1 MNVKSISESLP
12 LSGQV
17 PSLPPH
23 GWPPLRLA
31 FRPFYLLAA
40 LAGVLLM
47 PLWWAVFTGRLT
59 PASGLAPVDWHGHE
73 MLFGMVAAVVV
84 GFVFTAGRTWT
95 GLATPRGAQL
105 GFLAL
110 LWLAARVAAL
120 LAPYPVFFLLD
131 VAFLPLAAAV
141 FLDLLLRAGNR
152 RNLVV
157 ATLLGLLGTANLVFH
172 LAVSGVLDLSPTR
185 ALHAGLALLVLLETL
200 MAGRVVPFFTRNA
213 TPGLQNTVPAWRERL
228 LGGLTLLALAMWL
241 AGLRLAIPL
250 LTAAALL
257 HAWRLY
263 SWRPGV
269 TLGRPILWSLHL
281 AYAWI
286 PLGLALLALALVT
299 QAPVS
304 PALHA
309 LTVGA
314 TGGLLIAMMTRTA
327 RGHTG
332 RPLAAGRAEAAAYAL
347 VALAA
352 ALRVAVPMLAPPAY
366 RPGVLAAGLC
376 FAAGFAI
383 YLGVYTQWLLS
394 PRADGQDG

>member
-1 MNVKSISESLP
+1 MNVKPIPDSLP
-12 LSGQV
+12 LFGQARR
-17 PSLPPH
+17 LPPS

-47 PLWWAVFTGRLT
+47 PLWWAVFTGRLV
-59 PASGLAPVDWHGHE
+59 PASGLAAVDWHGHE

-95 GLATPRGAQL
+95 GLPTPRGAQL
-105 GFLAL
+105 GFFAL

-157 ATLLGLLGTANLVFH
+157 AALLGLMGAANLVFH
-172 LAVSGVLDLSPTR
+172 LAVSGVLALSPTQ

-200 MAGRVVPFFTRNA
+200 MAGRVVPFFTRNV

-228 LGGLTLLALAMWL
+228 LAGVTLLALATWL
-241 AGLRLAIPL
+241 VGLRLAVPL
-250 LTAAALL
+250 LSAAALL
-257 HAWRLY
+257 HAWRLH
-263 SWRPGV
+263 SWRPGA

-286 PLGLALLALALVT
+286 PVGLALLALALARQV
-299 QAPVS
+299 PVS

-332 RPLAAGRAEAAAYAL
+332 RPLVAGRAEAAAYSL

-352 ALRVAVPMLAPPAY
+352 ALRVAVPMLAPASY
-366 RPGVLAAGLC
+366 LPGMVAAGLC

-383 YLGVYTQWLLS
+383 YLGVYTLWLLS
-394 PRADGQDG
+394 PRADCQDG